1 MPSIGHVAVGLAAG
15 RLQAGDGPRV
25 RTTLVMTALATFPDL
40 DVLGWFAGVGHHSA
54 WAHRGALHSL
64 LVAALAAAVASPLL
78 ARPRGAWPGF
88 LLGFAAAASHGLLD
102 TVTHGGSGVMLLWPF
117 TPARFLAPWHPLP
130 AAPIGLA
137 VLSRG
142 LALMAAEAMVFSP
155 FLVYALWPRRS
166 PRAASR
172 SAHAGTLE
180 RST

>member
-25 RTTLVMTALATFPDL
+25 RTTLVMTALATFPDA

-64 LVAALAAAVASPLL
+64 LVAALAAALASPLL

-88 LLGFAAAASHGLLD
+88 LIGFAAAASHGLLD

-117 TPARFLAPWHPLP
+117 WPARFLAPWHPLP
-130 AAPIGLA
+130 AAPIGMAL
-137 VLSRG
+137 LSRRG
-142 LALMAAEAMVFSP
+142 LALMAGEAMVFSP
-155 FLVYALWPRRS
+155 FLAYALWPRR
-166 PRAASR
+166 AASR
-172 SAHAGTLE
+172 SAQAGPLE